1 MSKIF
6 NTTNR
11 FDALNDNIHN
21 DNNNNNNNNNR
32 NNNKKNSYK
41 NENRDSKEVNY
52 FKKEEPQQ
60 YEINIFGKRRHEK
73 NHLSEKKE
81 NKKEYSLEMDHFP
94 DLNTE
99 PLKLNKEDIKK
110 MNFIEKVQNSGKEK
124 LTSSKTNEENK
135 TDDIKP
141 GWVCLYKH
149 PITNHIIW
157 KYGEP
162 ISSMLKEDKPNPSD
176 VLDAL
181 VETYEKQIAYYDMLW
196 GEGAH
201 ERHYKSPYRDYEYYE
216 YFERL
221 DEMYEEMDEEEN
233 KRMEI
238 HREDY
243 DEEYYRKY

>member
-1 MSKIF
+1 MSKFF

-11 FDALNDNIHN
+11 FDALNDNNH
-21 DNNNNNNNNNR
+21 D
-32 NNNKKNSYK
+32 NKKNQSKINNYKSDDK
-41 NENRDSKEVNY
+41 NEKPLNKEVNH
-52 FKKEEPQQ
+52 FKKESLPQLSRSLQ
-60 YEINIFGKRRHEK
+60 YERNTFGKRRNERKPSFEK
-73 NHLSEKKE
+73 N
-81 NKKEYSLEMDHFP
+81 EYSLEMDHFP

-99 PLKLNKEDIKK
+99 TLKVNKEEIKK
-110 MNFIEKVQNSGKEK
+110 MNFMEKVQNSGKENMS
-124 LTSSKTNEENK
+124 LSTSIEEKNK
-135 TDDIKP
+135 DYIKP

-149 PITNHIIW
+149 PNTNQIIW

-201 ERHYKSPYRDYEYYE
+201 DRHYKSPYHDYE

-233 KRMEI
+233 IRMEI
-238 HREDY
+238 HRQDY